1 MTVRAEGISAELFRR
16 HPAPKSA
23 LRRIGRS
30 GEPVAVIDDV
40 FADPAGIV
48 AEVARRAGFT
58 AEGIAAA
65 GYPGVQTPAPSAY
78 ARALLA
84 AADEALAT
92 LFGTRDGAI
101 GEIVCRFSLVTQP
114 PAALYPLQTVPHVDI
129 AEPDRFAIL
138 HFLCALPFGGTA
150 FYRQDAT
157 GLEQLSRA
165 DWPTFAAERDRLL
178 LENPDRAYPHAGTA
192 GYTQTATIDARMD
205 RLIVYRSHSLHS
217 GIIPADVGHLADPGR
232 GRLTGNLFARYR
244 TG

>member
-1 MTVRAEGISAELFRR
+1 M
-16 HPAPKSA
+16 
-23 LRRIGRS
+23 
-30 GEPVAVIDDV
+30 IDDV

-48 AEVARRAGFT
+48 AEVARRASFSAQGV
-58 AEGIAAA
+58 AAA
-65 GYPGVQTPAPSAY
+65 GYPGVQAPAPSAY

-84 AADEALAT
+84 AADEALAA

-114 PAALYPLQTVPHVDI
+114 PATLHPLQTVPHVDI

-138 HFLCALPFGGTA
+138 HFLCGPPFDGTA

-157 GLEQLSRA
+157 GLEQLSRT
-165 DWPTFAAERDRLL
+165 DWPAYAAERDRLL
-178 LENPDRAYPHAGTA
+178 SENPDRAYPHAGTA
-192 GYTQTATIDARMD
+192 GYTQTATIAARMN
-205 RLIVYRSHSLHS
+205 RLVVYRSHSLHS
-217 GIIPADVGHLADPGR
+217 GIIPAEVAHPADPPR